1 MSPSVSPIANPAYRR
16 FWLARLLTVMATSGM
31 VVVIGYQ
38 LYDLARGH
46 YHMTIAA
53 AGLQLGLLGLVQ
65 FVPVVA
71 LSPLA
76 GVVADRYDRRMVA
89 GIGVMADF
97 LVAAALAAATYLG
110 MVSLPLLYLLAA
122 LHGVVRVFVAPAQSA
137 IAPNIVPT
145 GQLPQAIALGAIAFQ
160 GGAVAG
166 PALGGVLFAQAAGAP
181 YAIAA
186 VFLLLASLLLLSLPP
201 VPAPPDNRRPHP
213 MRQMLD
219 GFSFVLGH
227 RFLLGCVTLDLFAV
241 LLAGATALLPVFAR
255 DILTID
261 GHPVGAY
268 GLGLMRAAP
277 AVGAAAVAL
286 ILSRWPLSRNVGVK
300 MLWSVAVYG
309 AATVAFGLSRN
320 FVVSLVVLSVL
331 GAADMVS
338 VFIRTSL
345 IQLHTPDA
353 VRGRVSAITTIF
365 ISASNELGEME
376 SGLAVSLL
384 GATGAVLFGGIAAIV
399 ITGLWAWL
407 FPEIRRART
416 FAVPANLGDKP

>member
-1 MSPSVSPIANPAYRR
+1 MNRPVSPIANPAYRR
-16 FWLARLLTVMATSGM
+16 YWLARFLTVMATSGM

-38 LYDLARGH
+38 LYDLARGR
-46 YHMTIAA
+46 YHMSIAA

-76 GVVADRYDRRMVA
+76 GVVADRFDRRMVA
-89 GIGVMADF
+89 GVGVMADF
-97 LVAAALAAATYLG
+97 CVAAALAAATMLG
-110 MVSLPLLYLLAA
+110 LVTLPLLYVLAA

-145 GQLPQAIALGAIAFQ
+145 EQLPQAIAMGAIAFQ
-160 GGAVAG
+160 GGSVAG
-166 PALGGVLFAQAAGAP
+166 PALGGLLFAQAAGAP
-181 YAIAA
+181 YALAGL
-186 VFLLLASLLLLSLPP
+186 FLLAASLLLLSLPP
-201 VPAPPDNRRPHP
+201 VPAPPDNRRSHP
-213 MRQMLD
+213 LRQMLD
-219 GFSFVLGH
+219 GFAFVLGH

-277 AVGAAAVAL
+277 AAGAAMVAL
-286 ILSRWPLSRNVGVK
+286 VLSRWPLARNVGVK

-320 FVVSLVVLSVL
+320 FGASLALLAVL

-338 VFIRTSL
+338 VFIRSTL

-365 ISASNELGEME
+365 VSASNELGEME
-376 SGLAVSLL
+376 SGLAVALL
-384 GATGAVLFGGIAAIV
+384 GATGAVLFGGVAAIV

-416 FAVPANLGDKP
+416 FAVPENLGVKS